1 MKVLFVEDHR
11 DLIDTMALIAQG
23 FGHQTSCAYDGKT
36 GVMFASQTIFDVI
49 VLDMTLPD
57 ATGGQVCNDI
67 RRGPSHQARIVALS
81 GQLGF
86 EKKFDVSGFD
96 MCFRKPIGI
105 DIFEQI
111 FCTQSHGPL
120 PRRKGSLKAG
130 VQ

>member
-57 ATGGQVCNDI
+57 ASGGQICNDI
-67 RRGPSHQARIVALS
+67 RQGPSYQARIVALS

-105 DIFEQI
+105 DEFERIF
-111 FCTQSHGPL
+111 SPASPASM
-120 PRRKGSLKAG
+120 PRRGVSLKPAL
-130 VQ
+130 